1 MNPNYNNNNNTKAAV
16 DFTQPMYQDDAVLA
30 TMFRQINSKAERGLG
45 DHQIQAMSQLVLR
58 NPSLLKQVAKPIKT
72 YQFCLNLIMENG
84 MCLEFVPLELMDVD
98 MAVFAMIQNGEAIQF
113 VKDSIIDR
121 VLESYHLIFPA
132 Q

>member
-1 MNPNYNNNNNTKAAV
+1 MNSNYNTNNNTKAAV
-16 DFTQPMYQDDAVLA
+16 DFTLPMYQDDAVLA

-84 MCLEFVPLELMDVD
+84 MCLEFVPLELMDVE
-98 MAVFAMIQNGEAIQF
+98 MAVFAIIQNGEAIQF

-121 VLESYHLIFPA
+121 VLKSYHLIFPA